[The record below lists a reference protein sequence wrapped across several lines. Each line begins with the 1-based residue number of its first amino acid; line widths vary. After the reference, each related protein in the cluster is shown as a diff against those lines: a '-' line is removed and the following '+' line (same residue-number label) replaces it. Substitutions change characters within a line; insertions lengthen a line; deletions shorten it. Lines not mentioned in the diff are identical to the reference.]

1 MSSFISWLCAMPRC
15 CNENKA
21 VSSVSTSRKHNTED
35 ILLTQTRAFAIGDQ
49 LELDEDPPI
58 VEKSHRRVRCD
69 LSPVPTNTSTN
80 LSIKLLSIKVNFWQ
94 TGFCFPFLVADLV
107 IRR

>member
-1 MSSFISWLCAMPRC
+1 MPRC
-15 CNENKA
+15 CNENKS
-21 VSSVSTSRKHNTED
+21 VSSVGNSQKQNTEN
-35 ILLTQTRAFAIGDQ
+35 ILLTQSNSFPIANP

-80 LSIKLLSIKVNFWQ
+80 LNIKFLNIKVN
-94 TGFCFPFLVADLV
+94 L
-107 IRR
+107 

>member
-1 MSSFISWLCAMPRC
+1 MNSFIRWLCAMPRC

-21 VSSVSTSRKHNTED
+21 VSSVGTSREHNTED
-35 ILLTQTRAFAIGDQ
+35 ILLTQSRSFTIGSQ
-49 LELDEDPPI
+49 LELEEDPPI

-80 LSIKLLSIKVNFWQ
+80 LNIKLLSIKVNFS
-94 TGFCFPFLVADLV
+94 
-107 IRR
+107 